1 MRSLWLVG
9 WQHSERGV
17 LVEFGVQIAHP
28 YESVIDAAQLAEK
41 WGLAAVKVPDHYLG
55 TADMETWNLPAY
67 DALVQLAGLSRETSR
82 IEIGTLVTPIT
93 FRHPAVVAKSA
104 VTLDEMSGGRF
115 TLGLGV
121 GWMDKE
127 HSVFGISFPP
137 VGERFD
143 MLEETLGYLGAF
155 FDPSHPGFDGD
166 IYKLADFAH
175 TPVPKRPVPM
185 MIGGGGPRKVP
196 RLAGTFASEFNI
208 IQVDPSQPFEFEV
221 KLRIERARRAAEK
234 VGRDPDN
241 LLIST
246 VVTIIGVDT
255 QAELEDVIA
264 ERARER
270 GIEPE
275 EAKQQIIDFNMP
287 IGTWDHVYE
296 TLHDW
301 QDVGFQR
308 IYLPVWGK
316 PWDRQRAEA
325 TFKGLSRYK

>member
-1 MRSLWLVG
+1 M
-9 WQHSERGV
+9 
-17 LVEFGVQIAHP
+17 LVEFGVQMAHP
-28 YESVIDAAQLAEK
+28 YESVVDAAQLAER
-41 WGLAAVKVPDHYLG
+41 WGLAAVKVADHYLMSS
-55 TADMETWNLPAY
+55 DMETWDLPAY
-67 DALVQLAGLSRETSR
+67 DALVVLAGLCRETSR

-93 FRHPAVVAKSA
+93 FRHPAVAAKSA

-121 GWMDKE
+121 GWMEKE

-166 IYKLADFAH
+166 IFQLSEFAH
-175 TPVPKRPVPM
+175 APVPKRPVPI

-208 IQVDPSQPFEFEV
+208 IEVDPSKPFESEV
-221 KLRIERARRAAEK
+221 KLRIERARRAAELA
-234 VGRDPDN
+234 GRDPDS

-246 VVTIIGVDT
+246 VVSIIGVDT
-255 QAELEDVIA
+255 QTELDDVIA

-270 GIEPE
+270 GIDPE
-275 EAKQQIIDFNMP
+275 EAKQQITDFNIP
-287 IGTWDHVYE
+287 IGTWDQVYE

-301 QDVGFQR
+301 EDVGFQR
-308 IYLPVWGK
+308 IYLPMWSK
-316 PWDRQRAEA
+316 PWDRQRTEA
-325 TFKGLSRYK
+325 TFKGLSRYT

>member
-1 MRSLWLVG
+1 
-9 WQHSERGV
+9 V

-41 WGLAAVKVPDHYLG
+41 WGLAAVKVADHYLV
-55 TADMETWNLPAY
+55 TADMETWDLPAY

-121 GWMDKE
+121 GWLDQE

-155 FDPSHPGFDGD
+155 FDPLHPGFDGD
-166 IYKLADFAH
+166 IYQLSDFAH
-175 TPVPKRPVPM
+175 APVPRRPVPIV
-185 MIGGGGPRKVP
+185 IGGEGPTKVP

-208 IQVDPSQPFEFEV
+208 FGVAEFEDM
-221 KLRIERARRAAEK
+221 KLRIERARRAAELA
-234 VGRDPDN
+234 GRDPDN

-246 VVTIIGVDT
+246 VVNIIGVDT
-255 QAELEDVIA
+255 LAELDDVIE

-270 GIEPE
+270 GIEPD
-275 EAKQQIIDFNMP
+275 EARQQIIDFNLP
-287 IGTWDHVYE
+287 IGTWDQVYE
-296 TLHDW
+296 TLHKW

-308 IYLPVWGK
+308 IYLPMWTK

-325 TFKGLSRYK
+325 TFKGLSRYT